1 MWRGCSVRHGCV
13 PVSRAWG
20 TGSTES
26 WAVYWS
32 RWGSNW
38 HSPRCIE
45 TYRPEGLRLLGRRPG
60 RCARRPIRGSKTS
73 GRCSS
78 KNHTFERFRWQ
89 PTALESIFPALPVD
103 FEKGTHMLQTR
114 VLPPADGAYQYPLLI
129 KRLLL
134 SGSRY
139 EKTREIVYRDSVR
152 YTYATLNERICRLAN
167 ALTAAGVKA
176 GDTVGVMDWD
186 SHRYLECMFAIP
198 MIGAVIHTV
207 NVRLS
212 AEQIAYTINHA
223 DDRLLLINSEFVGL
237 YQAMSGHLST
247 VEKTLLL
254 TDQPEKTAELPNLVG
269 EYEAL
274 LAAASPTY
282 EFEDFD
288 EHSVATTFYTTG
300 TTGNPKGVYFTHRQL
315 VLHTLGVAT
324 IMGCIDST
332 RLLGTDDVYMPITPM
347 FHVHAW
353 GIPYA
358 ATMLGLKQV
367 YPGRYEPELLVELWR
382 REKVTFSHCVPTI
395 LQMLLNAKSAQ
406 DVDFGGWKIVIG
418 GSSLNRSLYQAAK
431 AKGIQLTAAYGMS
444 ETGPLI
450 SVAHINEELK
460 AGSEDEQITYR
471 IKAGVPGMLV
481 DAAIIDQQGNFLPA
495 DGETQGELVLRAPW
509 LTESYFREPKKGA
522 ELWAGGW
529 LRTGDVATLD
539 GMGFIDIRDRIKD
552 VIKTGGEWIS
562 SLELE
567 DLCSRHPAVR
577 EVAVVGIADPQWGE
591 RPFALLVI
599 RDGHQLDAKGLKE
612 HLKPFVEQGHI
623 NKWAIPGQIALVTE
637 IPKTSVG
644 KLDKKRMRL
653 DIADWQNNN
662 SAFLSSL

>member
-1 MWRGCSVRHGCV
+1 
-13 PVSRAWG
+13 
-20 TGSTES
+20 
-26 WAVYWS
+26 
-32 RWGSNW
+32 
-38 HSPRCIE
+38 
-45 TYRPEGLRLLGRRPG
+45 
-60 RCARRPIRGSKTS
+60 
-73 GRCSS
+73 
-78 KNHTFERFRWQ
+78 
-89 PTALESIFPALPVD
+89 
-103 FEKGTHMLQTR
+103 MLQTR
-114 VLPPADGAYQYPLLI
+114 VLPPADGAYQYPLLL
-129 KRLLL
+129 KRLLM

-152 YTYATLNERICRLAN
+152 YTYVELNERICRLAN

-176 GDTVGVMDWD
+176 GDTVAVMDWD

-212 AEQIAYTINHA
+212 PEQIAYTINHA
-223 DDRLLLINSEFVGL
+223 DDRVVLVNSEFVGL
-237 YQAMSGHLST
+237 YNAIAGHLTT

-254 TDQPEKTAELPNLVG
+254 TDLPEKTADLPDLVG
-269 EYEAL
+269 EYEEL
-274 LAAASPTY
+274 LAAASPEY

-288 EHSVATTFYTTG
+288 ENSVATMFYTTG

-315 VLHTLGVAT
+315 VLHTMGVAT
-324 IMGCIDST
+324 IMGCIDSV

-353 GIPYA
+353 GVPYA

-367 YPGRYEPELLVELWR
+367 YPGRYDPELLVELWR
-382 REKVTFSHCVPTI
+382 KEKVTFSHCVPTI
-395 LQMLLNAKSAQ
+395 MQMLLNAKSAA
-406 DVDFGGWKIVIG
+406 DVDFGGWKIIIG
-418 GSSLNRSLYQAAK
+418 GSSLTRTLYKAAK

-460 AGSEDEQITYR
+460 AGSEDERITYR

-481 DAAIIDQQGNFLPA
+481 DAAIVDEHGNFLPA

-509 LTESYFREPKKGA
+509 LSESYYREPEKGA
-522 ELWAGGW
+522 EMWAGGW
-529 LRTGDVATLD
+529 MHTGDVATLD

-562 SLELE
+562 SLALE

-577 EVAVVGIADPQWGE
+577 EVAVVGIPDPQWGE
-591 RPFALLVI
+591 RPFALLVV
-599 RDGHQLDAKGLKE
+599 REGHELDARILKE
-612 HLKPFVEQGHI
+612 YLKPFVEQGHI
-623 NKWAIPGQIALVTE
+623 NKWAIPSQIALVTE

-644 KLDKKRMRL
+644 KLDKKKMRL
-653 DIADWQNNN
+653 DIVQWQSSN
-662 SAFLSSL
+662 STFLSTL